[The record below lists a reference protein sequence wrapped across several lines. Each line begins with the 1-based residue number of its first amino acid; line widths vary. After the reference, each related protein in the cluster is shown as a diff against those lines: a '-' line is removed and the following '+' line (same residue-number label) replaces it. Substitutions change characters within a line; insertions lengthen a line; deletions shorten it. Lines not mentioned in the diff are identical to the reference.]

1 MRHFRLVLSA
11 VILSTLLVAAL
22 PQRAYACSCM
32 AQTTRDSYYNADLV
46 FAGEIV
52 DYINDTA
59 TFSVNTGFKG
69 VEEDFVEVSTA
80 SDSAACGLNFTEFK
94 EWVIFA
100 DQDET
105 GSISANLC
113 SGSFNFASSQQA
125 MTTAE
130 AEAYNELVDLA
141 AAVDELNEFEE
152 IHTERDYTV
161 LYYIFAGVVAITLL
175 GGAIYIYR
183 KGRK

>member
-1 MRHFRLVLSA
+1 L
-11 VILSTLLVAAL
+11 
-22 PQRAYACSCM
+22 
-32 AQTTRDSYYNADLV
+32 AQTTRESYYNADLV

-52 DYINDTA
+52 EYNNDTA

-69 VEEDFVEVSTA
+69 MEEDSVEVSTA

-100 DQDET
+100 DHDET
-105 GSISANLC
+105 GNISADLC
-113 SGSFNFASSQQA
+113 SGSFNFASDQQN

-152 IHTERDYTV
+152 IHIERDYTV
-161 LYYIFAGVVAITLL
+161 LYYAFAGVIAIALL
-175 GGAIYIYR
+175 GGVIYFYR
-183 KGRK
+183 KGKK